1 MAKQLNVNLAFT
13 ADTSQAKAKL
23 QELQNTL
30 TQIVNTPTS
39 SFGVKMTKDIQSA
52 VRSAAELKVHLQNAT
67 NANTGNLDFSKLNQS
82 IKQSG
87 TSLQEYSAKLQSLG
101 ASGQQAFMQL
111 AQSVATA
118 EIPIR
123 RSNAALTEMWTTLKN
138 TARWQISSS
147 ILHGFMGAV
156 QSAYGY
162 AQDLNESL
170 NNIRIVTNKNI
181 DEMAEFA
188 EQANKAAKA
197 LSSTTTEYTDAALIY
212 YQQGLEGKAV
222 EERAETTL
230 KLANVSRQS
239 AEVVS
244 DQMTAVWN
252 NFYDG
257 SKSLEYYADVM
268 TALGAAT
275 ASSTDEIAQGL
286 EKFAAIADTVGLS
299 YEYATAALATVTSET
314 RQSADV
320 VGTAFKTLFAR
331 IEGLSLG
338 ETLDDGTDLNK
349 YSEALMTVGIS
360 IKDQNG
366 NLRDMDS
373 ILNDMGDKWSSLSK
387 DQQIALAQTVGGVR
401 QYNQLISLMDNWDKF
416 QQNLGTAYGST
427 GALQEQADIYA
438 ESWEAAQERVRAAAE
453 TIYSDLLNDEAF
465 IDILN
470 GVEKFL
476 TLLDNIIDS
485 MGGLQGVL
493 AGVSALMLK
502 VFSDQAAQGITNMAY
517 SLQMMTKSG
526 REKIQ
531 NEKKSFIDNAV
542 NSIQVDETAEP
553 NANTTRQ
560 NMLRAEL
567 EVQQELI
574 DKAEKMSEIEKSTN
588 QVLLDRQRTLAENA
602 ILAAEELDKA
612 KKEKGD
618 LSFDITTD
626 VIAESETAG
635 FEGKEA
641 YEEFV
646 KKDLDPKRQM
656 LQNSVQI
663 DTDITEL
670 VNQFNEGQISAEQ
683 FNDSLLKISQKATEI
698 GDERLV
704 KLIGALENGEQGS
717 KELAAGLDEVQG
729 RIKKIQNDNKKGIVQ
744 LGVDSKKVDKLIDSY
759 YKEEKAN
766 KKSKKA
772 TEDANKAREQTSKS
786 IEKSQGAQKK
796 WSDTLVQSAQSVSSV
811 VMGLSSLG
819 AAWETLQNPDIS
831 GWEKVTSVLMSL
843 SMGIPSLVSG
853 SMSLINSFKG
863 LGPATR
869 DALLNLFSMTSA
881 NKLYNA
887 TIDEQISKTSLATI
901 AKRLENGED
910 EKAIFNGIAEQA
922 IKKGLIAEE
931 EKEAYILALKLK
943 FKKANVLETIKSTM
957 VNAAHAAS
965 VAFSTKM
972 QELQTAAEG
981 KSIIVRAALTIKTLA
996 LAAAEAIKAAVQQLG
1011 WVGVAIGL
1019 AAAGAI
1025 VGGFIAINASINKAV
1040 DSNSEALENNSAAAQ
1055 GLADS
1060 YDKAREA
1067 AEKFKETVS
1076 DYQTGIDELKELTK
1090 GTEEYEKKLK
1100 EVNEQA
1106 LKLIDTYGLW
1116 GQYTIDAETG
1126 AYSIN
1131 QDVLDDI
1138 QTKKDAIATD
1148 SRQSAIA
1155 GKALVANTKWNTS
1168 DAKEDMMNTFD
1179 SSLSGIYN
1187 YMHARA
1193 SETFEDDGS
1202 NEAMADEVTVEK
1214 PTNEYGVEDVREAIM
1229 NSPTLFNANMS
1240 DEAFLSTIEQVL
1252 DETGIAFSDL
1262 GVNIEDVKKGLVEYK
1277 EELISTSLA
1286 QGEYNDEMRR
1296 AAEEIVAV
1304 DIEETQGE
1312 VLKQTFGNDEA
1323 KISAVTDIMAA
1334 SSVER
1339 TNYDEVLAQ
1348 RLEEAEIESMNA
1360 DGGSDRNDLKIA
1372 DEKYGGNIS
1381 YEDLTKEYAKL
1392 QGYTEE
1398 ELANVT
1404 FTDKD
1409 WKGTLKTEQGESIL
1423 EGVLYEDMVRALKTA
1438 EIQAKVSEEL
1448 GGQDQAAQEAQAK
1461 ALGDMTDNLNNSVA
1475 GLGDAILTSM
1485 TAGKDE
1491 NGNYSMDLSG
1501 VFGEFSSQAEI
1512 DQLMAMDTNELLA
1525 ELGLD
1530 EETLKAA
1537 GYANAASFHE
1547 SFAKGLSE
1555 WTLEDYETS
1564 VQQKADSIISSGAE
1578 KYELD
1583 EKVLKTQAT
1592 LLQENMK
1599 ELEGNAVAAAQLAV
1613 NNQRL
1618 NKGINTLSDGWEDWQ
1633 KILTTGDKTTQE
1645 YAETLESV
1653 KGALVDVLGVTD
1665 SDFFS
1670 NDFFESAETLELI
1683 EKAAA
1688 GSEEA
1693 ITLLGLAAAKANLEI
1708 LEYSD
1713 KLNYDTLADGATN
1726 ALAVTRAEFETS
1738 KQTVLNGVNELTA
1751 AVENGALAQG
1761 QALTDVLKPET
1772 VDSML
1777 NGLNTMAMAT
1787 NMTVDE
1793 MKEKL
1798 NSMGITADVTTET
1811 KMLKTKKPRTE
1822 TTTKVI
1828 EAGDPATGD
1837 GRVIETTNRITGY
1850 DEVEEAVEV
1859 AQINMGDDAGTPPT
1873 FTGRGNVTPSV
1884 TTTSKSGGGGGSSS
1898 PAEKVNRTKKSDVVN
1913 RYEEV
1918 EDKLDDVRDAADRA
1932 AGAMDRL
1939 YGANRIKAMKDQAK
1953 ALEDE
1958 VGLLKDKRKQAEQYL
1973 KEDTEALAKAATD
1986 AGIRFE
1992 FDENSNITNYTE
2004 QMTRLYDQLATAEAH
2019 MDTLGTKEEQDD
2031 YQETHVQPIQDAIDA
2046 LKEEYDG
2053 YEETRELIEDL
2064 DTEIQEAIYA
2074 WQDANA
2080 EILNYE
2086 IELQVE
2092 MDDRELQKIEY
2103 YLGKMEDDFY
2113 ASAESAAL
2121 LGEKIALTQK
2131 SLTDNENNIARLKQ
2145 MYDDGKISQ
2154 AAYVEGLKEEESK
2167 MYDNLQVLQDYDKEM
2182 MNYYGETLDK
2192 AQEELTSYTDK
2203 MEHATS
2209 VLDHYRSLLD
2219 LTGQS
2224 QNFKAIG
2231 TILEGQAKTI
2241 ENSYQIAKENYE
2253 WLADEAVKKKQAMND
2268 ALARGDAEAAEL
2280 YENEWK
2286 AAEEKMRES
2295 QDNMLSM
2302 AEEWA
2307 GKLKEVLENKL
2318 AEIADVLENA
2328 LTGGRSFDELSM
2340 QMEHAQ
2346 GIQEEYLTTTNKI
2359 YETNKMIRNAQNEID
2374 KTTNTVSKQKLKAFQ
2389 QETQQLQNQG
2399 QLSQFELDI
2408 QQKKYDLLL
2417 AEIAL
2422 EEAQNAKSTVRLQRD
2437 SEGNFGY
2444 VYTADQNQV
2453 SGAEQGVE
2461 DAENALYNTRLE
2473 GANNYASQR
2482 QELLQGLYDS
2492 LTNLDNQ
2499 YYIEGTI
2506 SEEEYNRQKEAIQG
2520 YYFERL
2526 AQNSELYAIATE
2538 EDATV
2543 SQEAW
2548 STSLEI
2554 MDKDAS
2560 DLVEAVDD
2568 YLSNAETAFNEYQT
2582 GINKV
2587 VKETGVDLDT
2597 LASNVK
2603 DIADESDNLKKKVK
2617 DEVIPELQNELDK
2630 VSEVTGNYALHR
2642 EELQLVIEK
2651 YEGLITKIGTAI
2663 TEMGKLDEACDN
2675 VKTSAEQ
2682 AAAAV
2687 GNVRIIGAYDGSGDG
2702 GSSGGDG
2709 GSGGGD
2715 DGSGGGD
2722 QENIINT
2729 GFIVKNRYPMKDG
2742 TFIVYTSGGVYT
2754 KENNIKELGK
2764 DSNNYTRYDYKDRN
2778 KVYTKIERD
2787 GGLDFRGMPSYI
2799 LKDKIMRSEAFDTGG
2814 YTGEWGPEGKLAWL
2828 HQKELVLNATQ
2839 TEDLLMTMELLDSI
2853 IKQIDMMTMNNKISQ
2868 MHTAMNQ
2875 AVNAMYREQVAQEI
2889 HIEANFPNATDRNE
2903 IYQAFEMLANDTSQF
2918 INR

>member
-123 RSNAALTEMWTTLKN
+123 RSNAALTEMWATLKN

-626 VIAESETAG
+626 VIAESEAAG

-646 KKDLDPKRQM
+646 KKDLEPKRQM

-670 VNQFNEGQISAEQ
+670 VSQFNEGQISAEQ

-717 KELAAGLDEVQG
+717 KELVAGLDEVQG

-811 VMGLSSLG
+811 VMGLSSLS
-819 AAWETLQNPDIS
+819 AAWDTLTNPDIS
-831 GWEKVTSVLMSL
+831 GWEKFSSVFMSVAMGLPAVINGITGFKNAL
-843 SMGIPSLVSG
+843 STMAPIQKMILGIEQQQQ
-853 SMSLINSFKG
+853 LIIDKKI
-863 LGPATR
+863 TK
-869 DALLNLFSMTSA
+869 MTA
-881 NKLYNA
+881 EQLAKKTDMTL
-887 TIDEQISKTSLATI
+887 DEAQIAISKMKSAAALEEAIATESLTAATSMETI
-901 AKRLENGED
+901 ASTLGISTDQAEIISSKMKTGATLEE
-910 EKAIFNGIAEQA
+910 
-922 IKKGLIAEE
+922 
-931 EKEAYILALKLK
+931 
-943 FKKANVLETIKSTM
+943 
-957 VNAAHAAS
+957 
-965 VAFSTKM
+965 
-972 QELQTAAEG
+972 
-981 KSIIVRAALTIKTLA
+981 
-996 LAAAEAIKAAVQQLG
+996 AAAEAGLTVAEGAETAATIAQTAANWGLMASMPPILIIMLAIMAAALVLVGIIMLITKALQGQKSAQEKANERMQASAQAANELSENLDKVKQRAEEVKEAFQNYESLTDKLNSLTKGTSEWQATLLDVQNSIQNIMETYPELIGATMNGEEAFKVDEATGLLTMADWVQTYANQKISDELIKATVARTYGNIGKYQSDFYGTELKMRESKKKAAPGLG
-1011 WVGVAIGL
+1011 LEQWEYFGQEYQNGDVIGGNVTFYKDTFSYKKEKDDYGNL
-1019 AAAGAI
+1019 QSIIVTTENNEASSLMAGASLDDI
-1025 VGGFIAINASINKAV
+1025 EDFFGTMGSYINASGTLDQITSV
-1040 DSNSEALENNSAAAQ
+1040 
-1055 GLADS
+1055 
-1060 YDKAREA
+1060 
-1067 AEKFKETVS
+1067 
-1076 DYQTGIDELKELTK
+1076 DELKEMWGD
-1090 GTEEYEKKLK
+1090 GT
-1100 EVNEQA
+1100 
-1106 LKLIDTYGLW
+1106 T
-1116 GQYTIDAETG
+1116 
-1126 AYSIN
+1126 
-1131 QDVLDDI
+1131 
-1138 QTKKDAIATD
+1138 
-1148 SRQSAIA
+1148 
-1155 GKALVANTKWNTS
+1155 
-1168 DAKEDMMNTFD
+1168 
-1179 SSLSGIYN
+1179 
-1187 YMHARA
+1187 
-1193 SETFEDDGS
+1193 
-1202 NEAMADEVTVEK
+1202 
-1214 PTNEYGVEDVREAIM
+1214 
-1229 NSPTLFNANMS
+1229 
-1240 DEAFLSTIEQVL
+1240 AF
-1252 DETGIAFSDL
+1252 
-1262 GVNIEDVKKGLVEYK
+1262 
-1277 EELISTSLA
+1277 
-1286 QGEYNDEMRR
+1286 
-1296 AAEEIVAV
+1296 
-1304 DIEETQGE
+1304 
-1312 VLKQTFGNDEA
+1312 
-1323 KISAVTDIMAA
+1323 
-1334 SSVER
+1334 
-1339 TNYDEVLAQ
+1339 
-1348 RLEEAEIESMNA
+1348 
-1360 DGGSDRNDLKIA
+1360 
-1372 DEKYGGNIS
+1372 
-1381 YEDLTKEYAKL
+1381 
-1392 QGYTEE
+1392 
-1398 ELANVT
+1398 
-1404 FTDKD
+1404 
-1409 WKGTLKTEQGESIL
+1409 
-1423 EGVLYEDMVRALKTA
+1423 
-1438 EIQAKVSEEL
+1438 
-1448 GGQDQAAQEAQAK
+1448 AQEAKKWNYVGEGAFDDLNEDQMNYLFDTFCNGLNTSIEGLSDYNGQLAK
-1461 ALGDMTDNLNNSVA
+1461 LNEAIKIENDMLASTLLGKTSQYSRLNENEMTASSSVISNLLDDSTAEWSVMSMAADSSYTTGKQSGLVVKQTEESKDFIKNTIAPFVEVELSQNEMGWDFNKDIGYNIENSKV
-1475 GLGDAILTSM
+1475 GQGILEKYLELSNYKTEGYGTEDFTATGVTLTGVID
-1485 TAGKDE
+1485 TAGKIVEDFTVSYETMIQMVSAAEAMESINVDGIVE
-1491 NGNYSMDLSG
+1491 NIMKITDPAILAGLAGNMAQLAPEELEKIMVENSDGTRDFTQHYKDQLLQSYNEVVGEENQLNWNEFKNTDAYEDAINSLQSYSAELYRTQELQKDVTAGNSLI
-1501 VFGEFSSQAEI
+1501 SQA
-1512 DQLMAMDTNELLA
+1512 ASELD
-1525 ELGLD
+1525 LD
-1530 EETLKAA
+1530 EDALKNYAKTLQSI
-1537 GYANAASFHE
+1537 N
-1547 SFAKGLSE
+1547 SE
-1555 WTLEDYETS
+1555 
-1564 VQQKADSIISSGAE
+1564 
-1578 KYELD
+1578 YELSY
-1583 EKVLKTQAT
+1583 EQ
-1592 LLQENMK
+1592 
-1599 ELEGNAVAAAQLAV
+1599 AAQLAV
-1613 NNQRL
+1613 ANAKL
-1618 NKGINTLSDGWEDWQ
+1618 SKGLETLRDNWDDNY
-1633 KILTTGDKTTQE
+1633 KILSTYDRE
-1645 YAETLESV
+1645 SFEVIETATEAAKSLSQIF
-1653 KGALVDVLGVTD
+1653 GVDVS
-1665 SDFFS
+1665 SDFVLD
-1670 NDFFESAETLELI
+1670 NLETI
-1683 EKAAA
+1683 N
-1688 GSEEA
+1688 EA
-1693 ITLLGLAAAKANLEI
+1693 IEGNVEAFKELETAAAKDYITHLT
-1708 LEYSD
+1708 LDTEY
-1713 KLNYDTLADGATN
+1713 KNI
-1726 ALAVTRAEFETS
+1726 
-1738 KQTVLNGVNELTA
+1738 
-1751 AVENGALAQG
+1751 
-1761 QALTDVLKPET
+1761 
-1772 VDSML
+1772 
-1777 NGLNTMAMAT
+1777 
-1787 NMTVDE
+1787 
-1793 MKEKL
+1793 L
-1798 NSMGITADVTTET
+1798 NSMIDDIESYGDMSIGVQMNLDQGYVDSLNEMLENGLITADQLTSLFASVGWTPEIE
-1811 KMLKTKKPRTE
+1811 MKPVDGPE
-1822 TTTKVI
+1822 TTTTSSI
-1828 EAGDPATGD
+1828 YTGD
-1837 GRVIETTNRITGY
+1837 STEGKPLYTVSSVSKSKVQVPVMKANRNGDVKITS
-1850 DEVEEAVEV
+1850 
-1859 AQINMGDDAGTPPT
+1859 
-1873 FTGRGNVTPSV
+1873 TGKKSYSSNL
-1884 TTTSKSGGGGGSSS
+1884 TSKSPNSSGSGDSS
-1898 PAEKVNRTKKSDVVN
+1898 PAEKVERTKKSDVVN
-1913 RYEEV
+1913 RYEEI
-1918 EDKLDDVRDAADRA
+1918 EDKLDDIRDAADKA

-1939 YGANRIKAMKDQAK
+1939 YGADRIKAMKEQNK
-1953 ALEDE
+1953 YLKEEINAL
-1958 VGLLKDKRKQAEQYL
+1958 KNKRKQAEQYL
-1973 KEDTEALAKAATD
+1973 KEDIKTLDKAAKE
-1986 AGIRFE
+1986 AGVRFE
-1992 FDENSNITNYTE
+1992 FDDMGNVTNYTE
-2004 QMTRLYDQLATAEAH
+2004 QMTRLYNQLSKAETY
-2019 MDTLGTKEEQDD
+2019 MDTLGTKEAQDD
-2031 YQETHVQPIQDAIDA
+2031 YQETHVQPIQDAIGA

-2064 DTEIQEAIYA
+2064 DSEIQEAIYA

-2092 MDDRELQKIEY
+2092 VDERELQKIEY

-2113 ASAESAAL
+2113 SSAESIAL
-2121 LGEKIALTQK
+2121 LGEKIALTQQ
-2131 SLTDNENNIARLKQ
+2131 SLSNNENNIARLKQ
-2145 MYDDGKISQ
+2145 MYDAGEISQ

-2167 MYDNLQVLQDYDKEM
+2167 MYDNLQTLQEYDKEM

-2192 AQEELTSYTDK
+2192 AQEELASYTDK

-2231 TILEGQAKTI
+2231 TVLESQAKTI

-2268 ALARGDAEAAEL
+2268 ALARGDAEAAEF

-2286 AAEEKMRES
+2286 AAEEKMREA

-2374 KTTNTVSKQKLKAFQ
+2374 KTTNTVAKQKLKAFQ
-2389 QETQQLQNQG
+2389 QETQQLQNQV

-2417 AEIAL
+2417 AKIAL
-2422 EEAQNAKSTVRLQRD
+2422 EEAQNAKSLVRLQRD

-2444 VYTADQNQV
+2444 VYTADQNQIAD
-2453 SGAEQGVE
+2453 AEQAVE
-2461 DAENALYNTRLE
+2461 DAENALYNARIE
-2473 GANNYASQR
+2473 AANNYTSQR

-2499 YYIEGTI
+2499 YYNEGVI
-2506 SEEEYNRQKEAIQG
+2506 SEEEYNRQKEAIQS

-2526 AQNSELYAIATE
+2526 AQNSELYAIATS
-2538 EDATV
+2538 EDATI

-2548 STSLEI
+2548 STSLGI
-2554 MDKDAS
+2554 MGENAS
-2560 DLVEAVDD
+2560 NLVEAVDA
-2568 YLSNAETAFNEYQT
+2568 YLSNSRDAFNEYQIS
-2582 GINKV
+2582 INKV
-2587 VKETGVDLDT
+2587 AEETGVDLDI
-2597 LASNVK
+2597 LASNVQ
-2603 DIADESDNLKKKVK
+2603 DITDESNKLKTEVVDKVIPALQ
-2617 DEVIPELQNELDK
+2617 DEVDK
-2630 VSEVTGNYALHR
+2630 VNEITSQYALHR
-2642 EELQLVIEK
+2642 NELALVMES
-2651 YEGLITKIGTAI
+2651 YENLLKDIGNVI
-2663 TEMGKLDEACDN
+2663 TEMRKLATECDSI
-2675 VKTSAEQ
+2675 KTKADK
-2682 AAAAV
+2682 AASAV
-2687 GNVRIIGAYDGSGDG
+2687 GTIGNIKPQTNTKGKGGGNPNVYPTQTLIQQGNGVAEVGDLVKFKRDVKGAILNGIPTAFSVPKTPLNEGHIQQGRSFKISSYIAGEEFPYGITDGSGKFLG
-2702 GSSGGDG
+2702 YA
-2709 GSGGGD
+2709 
-2715 DGSGGGD
+2715 
-2722 QENIINT
+2722 
-2729 GFIVKNRYPMKDG
+2729 KKDWIQG
-2742 TFIVYTSGGVYT
+2742 
-2754 KENNIKELGK
+2754 
-2764 DSNNYTRYDYKDRN
+2764 
-2778 KVYTKIERD
+2778 
-2787 GGLDFRGMPSYI
+2787 
-2799 LKDKIMRSEAFDTGG
+2799 FDTGG
-2814 YTGEWGPEGKLAWL
+2814 YTGEWGPEGKWALL
-2828 HQKELVLNATQ
+2828 HQKELVLNASQ
-2839 TEDLLMTMELLDSI
+2839 TEDLLMTMELLESI
-2853 IKQIDMMTMNNKISQ
+2853 IKQIDMMTMNNKINQ
-2868 MHTAMNQ
+2868 MSAAMNQ
-2875 AVNAMYREQVAQEI
+2875 AINTMYKEQVAQEI
-2889 HIEANFPNATDRNE
+2889 HVEANFPNATDRNE